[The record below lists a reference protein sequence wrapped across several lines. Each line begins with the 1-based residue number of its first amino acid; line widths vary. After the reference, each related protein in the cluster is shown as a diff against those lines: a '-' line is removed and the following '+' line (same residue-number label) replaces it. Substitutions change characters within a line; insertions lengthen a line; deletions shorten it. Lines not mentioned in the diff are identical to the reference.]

1 VCSDNK
7 GLQQSAFFKSFFLL
21 LSGLG
26 RRITFLLF
34 KDERKGKV
42 KHGDTYEKFIDYCGK
57 GISFSGGARTLGK
70 KNTIMS
76 FKTFIKKY
84 PDGSK
89 IRVLFLDGKV
99 AFLFNL

>member
-1 VCSDNK
+1 MLK
-7 GLQQSAFFKSFFLL
+7 ITYIFLFLFLFSFDCFAN
-21 LSGLG
+21 SMNF
-26 RRITFLLF
+26 IICP
-34 KDERKGKV
+34 KGKV

-70 KNTIMS
+70 KNTIMT

-99 AFLFNL
+99 AFLFDL